1 VAGFFKALADG
12 DAGAATGGGLRAT
25 VEDLATRLAP
35 LAFVVPEAPAATV
48 CLGSGAPLETIHRA
62 LAALR
67 EAGVDGQADI
77 VLLDDGSAGGEV
89 ALLPAVVRNL
99 RYARVPAQASA
110 LAARNEVARTARG
123 PLVVWLAPQVRVMPG
138 WLEAILA
145 TFAREPDSAA
155 VGSKVVRDDGLLH
168 HTGIL
173 LGADGTLR
181 DPGWL
186 AAADNPEQ
194 AAGREVHGFGDVA
207 FALRRDR
214 MAAVDGF
221 AAGFA
226 SPTHAAFDL
235 CMRLRERGGKVLY
248 QPLAVALWSDEG
260 APAPAPV
267 PDLSLQDE
275 DSRRLRQR
283 WVTLAP
289 AG

>member
-1 VAGFFKALADG
+1 
-12 DAGAATGGGLRAT
+12 
-25 VEDLATRLAP
+25 
-35 LAFVVPEAPAATV
+35 
-48 CLGSGAPLETIHRA
+48 
-62 LAALR
+62 
-67 EAGVDGQADI
+67 
-77 VLLDDGSAGGEV
+77 
-89 ALLPAVVRNL
+89 
-99 RYARVPAQASA
+99 
-110 LAARNEVARTARG
+110 
-123 PLVVWLAPQVRVMPG
+123 MPG